1 MNAGRWDYIF
11 STIKKLDALLPDRAQ
26 VTMTVPFMRA
36 YSELLVRSCHRRGAH
51 AIGGMAAFIPSRSD
65 PEVNE
70 VALAKVRE
78 DKERESGDG
87 FDGTWVAHP
96 DLVPVATEIFDGVLG
111 ERPNQL
117 DRLREDVH
125 VTAEQ
130 LLDFTVPGG
139 EITDAGLHANVSVG
153 TRYLDSWLHG
163 VGAAAI
169 DNLMEDAATAE
180 ISRAQV
186 WSWVKAGRFDAGA
199 RTRGDRGRRG
209 RRRGEGALRRGGA
222 RRPVR
227 RVPDAAR
234 VRAPALAPRTLSGM
248 EAAGTK
254 ADEIALAL
262 EEAIVSG
269 ELAPGTVL
277 RQEQVSAQYAVSR
290 TPVREALR
298 RMSALGLVSFEANRG
313 FRVRTLSRQ
322 EMWEAFLVRAELE
335 SLITGIA
342 ADKMTKAD
350 LDELDQA
357 EKRFARL
364 TRALRAREPGDD
376 RRALTVEWMHAN
388 HGFHD
393 VIYRVADLPYIEQVS
408 KSARRTFSGPA
419 VWAPGDETIDG
430 LYLQNERQHEAIKD
444 ALAAGSTEGAR
455 VLAREHVLA
464 SFKLLETI
472 LEQVG
477 AGWRSTN
484 SV

>member
-1 MNAGRWDYIF
+1 VD
-11 STIKKLDALLPDRAQ
+11 
-26 VTMTVPFMRA
+26 
-36 YSELLVRSCHRRGAH
+36 
-51 AIGGMAAFIPSRSD
+51 
-65 PEVNE
+65 
-70 VALAKVRE
+70 
-78 DKERESGDG
+78 
-87 FDGTWVAHP
+87 
-96 DLVPVATEIFDGVLG
+96 
-111 ERPNQL
+111 
-117 DRLREDVH
+117 
-125 VTAEQ
+125 
-130 LLDFTVPGG
+130 
-139 EITDAGLHANVSVG
+139 
-153 TRYLDSWLHG
+153 
-163 VGAAAI
+163 
-169 DNLMEDAATAE
+169 
-180 ISRAQV
+180 
-186 WSWVKAGRFDAGA
+186 
-199 RTRGDRGRRG
+199 
-209 RRRGEGALRRGGA
+209 
-222 RRPVR
+222 
-227 RVPDAAR
+227 
-234 VRAPALAPRTLSGM
+234 
-248 EAAGTK
+248 AAGTK

-277 RQEQVSAQYAVSR
+277 RQEQVSAQYSVSR

-342 ADKMTKAD
+342 AAKMTKAD

-393 VIYRVADLPYIEQVS
+393 VIYGVADLPYIEQVS
-408 KSARRTFSGPA
+408 KSARRTFKGPA
-419 VWAPGDETIDG
+419 VWAPGDETIDE

-455 VLAREHVLA
+455 VLAREHVLS
-464 SFKLLETI
+464 SFHLLETI

-477 AGWRSTN
+477 AGWRSAER
-484 SV
+484 V